1 MTTTDQDNGKPIDN
15 SELKDVVALAAYI
28 EQLLMSEQQWIMNR
42 LSWLF
47 TSQSFLLTAFVVLLN
62 SKNSSCS
69 GRLLLF
75 GLPLLGLI
83 CCGTVGVA
91 IIAAEGVA
99 KHLVDQRD
107 LLSISITEKAKSITE
122 RAKDSLSDDEKAR
135 GLAKISRIG
144 FSREKKWTLFGGA
157 LPHLLPW
164 VFAILWFVLGVS
176 LLPILAVVIAVGCV
190 A

>member
-1 MTTTDQDNGKPIDN
+1 MTTTDEDNGKPIDN

-62 SKNSSCS
+62 SQNSTPPPSVH
-69 GRLLLF
+69 RLLI
-75 GLPLLGLI
+75 GLPFLGLI
-83 CCGTVGVA
+83 CCVTVGSA
-91 IIAAEGVA
+91 IRAAESVV

-107 LLSISITEKAKSITE
+107 LLSISITEKANSITK
-122 RAKDSLSDDEKAR
+122 RAKYSLRDNEAN

-144 FSREKKWTLFGGA
+144 FNREPKWTLIVGA
-157 LPHLLPW
+157 LPHWLPWMFALLWLSLLLP
-164 VFAILWFVLGVS
+164 
-176 LLPILAVVIAVGCV
+176 
-190 A
+190 